1 MVNLGIDTPVRG
13 LLGIGAR
20 HTVIM
25 EIPISAKLSSRIASS
40 LCCYRA
46 PISPKEFV

>member
-25 EIPISAKLSSRIASS
+25 EIPISAKLSSRIARS